1 MRPILLS
8 FGGGINSTALL
19 LEWVEQGKP
28 LDLVIFADTGSEMPE
43 TYEFID
49 KYVIPFCKKH
59 KIHFETVY
67 YTVSNKVAGVK
78 KGHWVEGERV
88 SIYDYYEYQKAVPSM
103 IKRSCTDKFKISP
116 IEKYIKQKWG
126 DKNLPLRLIGIDAG
140 ESHRA
145 KFIVDPKTGKKI
157 NVVAVSAR
165 SINKKRKF
173 KVNKKIFYKNPL
185 EIFKK
190 NNIDILFEAIGLSDG
205 ISKKVVETALKSKI
219 HVITPNKALISKH
232 GNELAKLAEK
242 NKVNLEFEASVAGG
256 IPILRSIKEGLA
268 TNKIS
273 KVYGILNGT
282 SNYILSEME
291 NSNENF
297 ADVLKKAQILGY
309 AEPGNPKL
317 DLNGF
322 DAFAKVRILSALA
335 FNSKIS
341 KHKCLME
348 GIEKIELKDIKIA
361 NQLDLRIKLL
371 GISELKN
378 NHLFETVHPC
388 LVSKKSYIGNVNG
401 VMNAVILQGKPV
413 GESVLQGEGA
423 GPGPTSSSLLSDL
436 LSILRGNIKKPFGVS
451 VSKLKSL
458 KPYNVNNYVNSLYLR
473 FEVKDKPGV
482 LSEITNRLAK
492 YKISVKRLI
501 QTPDKKNNKA
511 TIVIITHKTTETNIH
526 NCLSIFKKNKNIL
539 KTPTLIR
546 LLG

>member
-1 MRPILLS
+1 MNKIVNVAVVGLGQVGNYLNNEL
-8 FGGGINSTALL
+8 I
-19 LEWVEQGKP
+19 
-28 LDLVIFADTGSEMPE
+28 I
-43 TYEFID
+43 
-49 KYVIPFCKKH
+49 KK
-59 KIHFETVY
+59 K
-67 YTVSNKVAGVK
+67 
-78 KGHWVEGERV
+78 
-88 SIYDYYEYQKAVPSM
+88 D
-103 IKRSCTDKFKISP
+103 
-116 IEKYIKQKWG
+116 IE
-126 DKNLPLRLIGIDAG
+126 L
-140 ESHRA
+140 
-145 KFIVDPKTGKKI
+145 KTGKRV
-157 NVVAVSAR
+157 NVVAISAKN
-165 SINKKRKF
+165 INKKRKY
-173 KVNKKIFYKNPL
+173 KINRKIFYKNPF

-190 NNIDILFEAIGLSDG
+190 EKVDILFEVIGQSDG
-205 ISKKVVETALKSKI
+205 VSKKLVETALKNKI

-232 GNELAKLAEK
+232 GNNLAKLAEK
-242 NKVNLEFEASVAGG
+242 NNVNLEFEASVAGG

-291 NSNENF
+291 NSEQNF
-297 ADVLKKAQILGY
+297 ADVLKKAQLLGY

-341 KHKCLME
+341 NKKCLME
-348 GIEKIELKDIKIA
+348 GIEKIDLKDIKIA

-378 NHLFETVHPC
+378 NQLFETVHPC

-401 VMNAVILQGKPV
+401 VMNAVILNGKPV

-451 VSKLKSL
+451 VNKLKTL
-458 KPYNVNNYVNSLYLR
+458 KTYNVNNYVNSLYLR
-473 FEVKDKPGV
+473 FEVKDRPGV
-482 LSEITNRLAK
+482 LSQITNRLAK

-511 TIVIITHKTTETNIH
+511 TIVIVTHKTTELNC
-526 NCLSIFKKNKNIL
+526 NSCLSIFKKNKNIL
-539 KTPTLIR
+539 KSPTLIR
-546 LLG
+546 LLD

>member
-1 MRPILLS
+1 MNNLINIAVVGLGQVGNYLL
-8 FGGGINSTALL
+8 NELNT
-19 LEWVEQGKP
+19 
-28 LDLVIFADTGSEMPE
+28 
-43 TYEFID
+43 
-49 KYVIPFCKKH
+49 KK
-59 KIHFETVY
+59 K
-67 YTVSNKVAGVK
+67 
-78 KGHWVEGERV
+78 
-88 SIYDYYEYQKAVPSM
+88 D
-103 IKRSCTDKFKISP
+103 
-116 IEKYIKQKWG
+116 IEI
-126 DKNLPLRLIGIDAG
+126 
-140 ESHRA
+140 
-145 KFIVDPKTGKKI
+145 KTGKKI
-157 NVVAVSAR
+157 SIVAVSAR
-165 SINKKRKF
+165 NINKKRKF
-173 KVNKKIFYKNPL
+173 KINKKIFYKNPL

-190 NNIDILFEAIGLSDG
+190 HKIDILFEAIGLSDG
-205 ISKKVVETALKSKI
+205 ISKKIVETALKNKI

-282 SNYILSEME
+282 SNYILSDME
-291 NSNENF
+291 NLNETF
-297 ADVLKKAQILGY
+297 TDVLKKAQILGY
-309 AEPGNPKL
+309 PEPGNPKL

-341 KHKCLME
+341 KNKCLLE

-361 NQLDLRIKLL
+361 NKLDLRIKLL

-378 NHLFETVHPC
+378 NQLFETVHPC

-401 VMNAVILQGKPV
+401 VMNAVIIQGKPV
-413 GESVLQGEGA
+413 GESVLHGEGA

-458 KPYNVNNYVNSLYLR
+458 KPYNVNNYVNSLYIR

-482 LSEITNRLAK
+482 LSQITNRLAK

-501 QTPDKKNNKA
+501 QTPDKKNSKA
-511 TIVIITHKTTETNIH
+511 TIVIITHKTSEINCH

-546 LLG
+546 LLA

>member
-1 MRPILLS
+1 MKNNINIAVVGLGQVGSYLL
-8 FGGGINSTALL
+8 NELNT
-19 LEWVEQGKP
+19 
-28 LDLVIFADTGSEMPE
+28 
-43 TYEFID
+43 
-49 KYVIPFCKKH
+49 
-59 KIHFETVY
+59 
-67 YTVSNKVAGVK
+67 
-78 KGHWVEGERV
+78 
-88 SIYDYYEYQKAVPSM
+88 
-103 IKRSCTDKFKISP
+103 KRKD
-116 IEKYIKQKWG
+116 IE
-126 DKNLPLRLIGIDAG
+126 L
-140 ESHRA
+140 
-145 KFIVDPKTGKKI
+145 KTGKKI

-165 SINKKRKF
+165 NINKKRQF
-173 KVNKKIFYKNPL
+173 KIDKKIFFTNPL
-185 EIFKK
+185 EIFNKK
-190 NNIDILFEAIGLSDG
+190 KVDILFEAIGQSDG
-205 ISKKVVETALKSKI
+205 ISKKIVETALKNKI

-232 GNELAKLAEK
+232 GNDLAKLSEK
-242 NKVNLEFEASVAGG
+242 NNVNLEFEASVAGG

-291 NSNENF
+291 NSNQKFSE
-297 ADVLKKAQILGY
+297 VLKKAQKLGY

-335 FNSKIS
+335 FHSKIS
-341 KHKCLME
+341 KYKCLME

-361 NQLDLRIKLL
+361 NQLDLRVKLL

-378 NHLFETVHPC
+378 NQLFETVHPC

-401 VMNAVILQGKPV
+401 VMNAVIIEGKPV
-413 GESVLQGEGA
+413 GESILQGEGA
-423 GPGPTSSSLLSDL
+423 GPGPTSSALLSDL
-436 LSILRGNIKKPFGVS
+436 LSILRGNIKNPFGVK

-458 KPYNVNNYVNSLYLR
+458 KAYNPNNYINSLYLR

-482 LSEITNRLAK
+482 LSQITNRLAK
-492 YKISVKRLI
+492 YKISIKRII

-511 TIVIITHKTTETNIH
+511 TIVIITHKTSELNCS

-539 KTPTLIR
+539 KNPTLIR

>member
-1 MRPILLS
+1 MKNIV
-8 FGGGINSTALL
+8 N
-19 LEWVEQGKP
+19 
-28 LDLVIFADTGSEMPE
+28 
-43 TYEFID
+43 
-49 KYVIPFCKKH
+49 
-59 KIHFETVY
+59 
-67 YTVSNKVAGVK
+67 VAVVGLGQVGNYLFNELIVK
-78 KGHWVEGERV
+78 KK
-88 SIYDYYEYQKAVPSM
+88 D
-103 IKRSCTDKFKISP
+103 
-116 IEKYIKQKWG
+116 IE
-126 DKNLPLRLIGIDAG
+126 L
-140 ESHRA
+140 
-145 KFIVDPKTGKKI
+145 KTGKSV
-157 NVVAVSAR
+157 NVVAISAKN
-165 SINKKRKF
+165 INKKRKY
-173 KVNKKIFYKNPL
+173 KINRKIFYKNPF

-190 NNIDILFEAIGLSDG
+190 EKVDILFEVIGQSDG
-205 ISKKVVETALKSKI
+205 VSKKIVETALKNKI

-232 GNELAKLAEK
+232 GNNLAKLAEK
-242 NKVNLEFEASVAGG
+242 NNVNLEFEASVAGG

-268 TNKIS
+268 TNKLS

-291 NSNENF
+291 NSEQNF
-297 ADVLKKAQILGY
+297 ADVLKKAQQLGY

-341 KHKCLME
+341 NKKCLME
-348 GIEKIELKDIKIA
+348 GIEKIDLKDIKIA

-378 NHLFETVHPC
+378 NQLFETVHPS

-401 VMNAVILQGKPV
+401 VMNAVILNGKPV

-451 VSKLKSL
+451 VNKLKTL
-458 KPYNVNNYVNSLYLR
+458 KTYNVNNYVNSLYLR

-482 LSEITNRLAK
+482 LSQITNRLAK

-511 TIVIITHKTTETNIH
+511 TIVIVTHKTTELNC
-526 NCLSIFKKNKNIL
+526 NSCLSIFKKNKNIL
-539 KTPTLIR
+539 KLPTLIR
-546 LLG
+546 LLD